1 MSEQEGLFLEHIVF
15 EHRRRMF
22 GSMHYLPI
30 VYLIPDEIAEKRG
43 LADFP
48 RDPYIAATEDKW
60 LDVYNS
66 NYFQMNL
73 MDTISWMM
81 WQHLG
86 IRGGIE
92 NYSIRNPISIMV
104 YDLGMW
110 VWLLAEVGIDL
121 DTLSALPHGKEIPF
135 LTMEESSEICNALAN
150 AFWNH
155 PDLKMRK
162 VHEIVS
168 THRSHDD
175 YSSRPSH
182 AKMDFHRHYYH
193 TRAKTKV
200 EPIISGYD
208 EDGEEEIVYAPYT
221 PNEFAEV
228 EFRIWFDGFLEQL
241 SEKDQQIIKLL
252 EQGYTQEEIAEM
264 LGYANHSGVTKR
276 IMYIRKALTDFK
288 KADAEGVKWK
298 PQRKIRTT
306 KSKDAEQ

>member
-1 MSEQEGLFLEHIVF
+1 MAYGAISLV
-15 EHRRRMF
+15 
-22 GSMHYLPI
+22 
-30 VYLIPDEIAEKRG
+30 
-43 LADFP
+43 
-48 RDPYIAATEDKW
+48 ATSAFW
-60 LDVYNS
+60 FV
-66 NYFQMNL
+66 
-73 MDTISWMM
+73 
-81 WQHLG
+81 
-86 IRGGIE
+86 IRKK
-92 NYSIRNPISIMV
+92 
-104 YDLGMW
+104 
-110 VWLLAEVGIDL
+110 
-121 DTLSALPHGKEIPF
+121 HG
-135 LTMEESSEICNALAN
+135 CNALAN

-162 VHEIVS
+162 VHEIVN

-193 TRAKTKV
+193 TRTKTKV

-208 EDGEEEIVYAPYT
+208 ENGEEEIVYAPYT

-228 EFRIWFDGFLEQL
+228 EFRMWFDGFLEQL
-241 SEKDQQIIKLL
+241 SEKDQQIIQLL

-298 PQRKIRTT
+298 PQRKKRTT
-306 KSKDAEQ
+306 KSKDAEN